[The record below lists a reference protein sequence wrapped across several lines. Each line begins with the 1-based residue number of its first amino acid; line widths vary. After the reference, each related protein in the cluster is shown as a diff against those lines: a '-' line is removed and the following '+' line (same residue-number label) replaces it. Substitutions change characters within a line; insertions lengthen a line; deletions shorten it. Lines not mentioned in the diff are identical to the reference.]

1 MKNLFSV
8 GEVAKQQ
15 NISKQTLIYYDK
27 IGLFSPAYVDPDT
40 GYRFYSAAQLD
51 YLDTILIMK
60 RIGFSLK
67 EIREHMKNYTIDSS
81 LAALRKQITVIERQ
95 IGELRMIRSRVE
107 HRCSQM
113 EKALSACGG
122 GENVIVENADRQ
134 FILSREVD
142 PPFSLENISL
152 ATKQCFVRSF
162 AEQLPIYY
170 QSGVI
175 VPYRH
180 ILEKRYTEA
189 VRAFLPIEETDA
201 AGVTELPAGK
211 CVCTYHIGD
220 YLSVGRSYERI
231 LGFCRKNRLEIISD
245 SYEFCVNDYLSAR
258 DENEYITKI
267 MFYIRD
273 PLSCHRNRLRFS

>member
-107 HRCSQM
+107 HRCNQM
-113 EKALSACGG
+113 EKALSARGN
-122 GENVIVENADRQ
+122 GENVIIENADRQ
-134 FILSREVD
+134 FILSQKVD

-162 AEQLPIYY
+162 AERLPIYY

-175 VPYRH
+175 VPYRY
-180 ILEKRYTEA
+180 IVEKRYTEA
-189 VRAFLPIEETDA
+189 VYAFLPIEETDA
-201 AGVTELPAGK
+201 ACVTELPAGK
-211 CVCTYHIGD
+211 CVCTYHVGD

-231 LGFCRKNRLEIISD
+231 LDFCRENRLEIISD

-273 PLSCHRNRLRFS
+273 LESCYM

>member
-1 MKNLFSV
+1 MKNLFSI

-27 IGLFSPAYVDPDT
+27 IGLFPPAYVDPDT

-81 LAALRKQITVIERQ
+81 LAALRKQMTVIQRQ
-95 IGELRMIRSRVE
+95 IAELKMIQSRVE
-107 HRCSQM
+107 HRCNQM
-113 EKALSACGG
+113 EKALSARGN
-122 GENVIVENADRQ
+122 GENVIIENADRQ
-134 FILSREVD
+134 FILSQKVD

-162 AEQLPIYY
+162 AERLPIYY

-175 VPYRH
+175 VPYRY
-180 ILEKRYTEA
+180 IVEKRYTEA
-189 VRAFLPIEETDA
+189 VYAFLPIEETDA
-201 AGVTELPAGK
+201 ACVTELPAGK
-211 CVCTYHIGD
+211 CVCTYHVGD

-231 LGFCRKNRLEIISD
+231 LDFCRENRLEIISD

-273 PLSCHRNRLRFS
+273 LESCYM

>member
-1 MKNLFSV
+1 MKNLFSI

-81 LAALRKQITVIERQ
+81 LAALRKQMTVIERQ

-113 EKALSACGG
+113 DVYLFSGIYPAQIYFIPVEIKESFRGMGVFAFEQR
-122 GENVIVENADRQ
+122 GEYSDHP
-134 FILSREVD
+134 L
-142 PPFSLENISL
+142 
-152 ATKQCFVRSF
+152 
-162 AEQLPIYY
+162 
-170 QSGVI
+170 
-175 VPYRH
+175 
-180 ILEKRYTEA
+180 
-189 VRAFLPIEETDA
+189 
-201 AGVTELPAGK
+201 GK
-211 CVCTYHIGD
+211 CDRESQKLRYSGQ
-220 YLSVGRSYERI
+220 RS
-231 LGFCRKNRLEIISD
+231 CRFPQS
-245 SYEFCVNDYLSAR
+245 R
-258 DENEYITKI
+258 DIVQK
-267 MFYIRD
+267 
-273 PLSCHRNRLRFS
+273 